1 MVKRKPYAVVL
12 FDEIEKAHPDVFNL
26 LLQVLDEGHLTDAVG
41 KKVNFKN
48 TIIVMTSNVGLQG
61 FNQAQAI
68 GFNTNDTSEQQRVE
82 QDFDELK
89 ERVLEDLRRT
99 FRPEFLNRVDQTIV
113 YRPLTLKAVEQIV
126 DLQMDE
132 VRERLQKQ
140 HITVSLSAGA
150 RKRIAELGFNP
161 EYGARAIR
169 RVIQDHIENPLAG
182 LLLSGKVKAGQSVNV
197 GLHQGELTLS
207 PIAAKAKLKHAA

>member
-1 MVKRKPYAVVL
+1 MFADPVRWIA
-12 FDEIEKAHPDVFNL
+12 
-26 LLQVLDEGHLTDAVG
+26 GT
-41 KKVNFKN
+41 
-48 TIIVMTSNVGLQG
+48 
-61 FNQAQAI
+61 
-68 GFNTNDTSEQQRVE
+68 R
-82 QDFDELK
+82 EL
-89 ERVLEDLRRT
+89 RVLEDLRRT